1 MDKLEKFLTDMNE
14 QIAKKREQRR
24 NKEYIKKAKAIVR
37 LLYNRFKDQNTDTI
51 SLKELHEVLM
61 EVLPILIEGIET
73 GAIEEYLISQ
83 RILNDIDKKVI
94 RHKW

>member
-51 SLKELHEVLM
+51 SLKALHEVLM
-61 EVLPILIEGIET
+61 EVLPILIEGIEI

-94 RHKW
+94 RHK